1 MRTLRLLAFFLTSVF
16 VVASAAQLRQVAII
30 DIPGQP
36 GFDSLAWADGKLV
49 IAHRGA
55 GKVDVF
61 DPAKRRVIAQIT
73 DIAEPRG
80 IAVDAQA
87 GKVYVASAG
96 VNALAVVD
104 AKTWKLESKLALGM
118 SPKGLL
124 LAPGGKLYVSN
135 WRNNSV
141 SLVDPANGG
150 QVAKIDVGGI
160 PEGMVWDSGT
170 RTLFV
175 SVQDQNA
182 VVSIGADNQV
192 SKSFKVRASLPTG
205 LALDAQQRRLYVAV
219 RYAVL
224 VLNADNGTEIAR
236 IPAAGGT
243 DTLWF
248 DESKRTLYAADSSGS
263 VNMIATDNDRFI
275 SEHELKTEVRGHTLA
290 FDPQKKMVYMP
301 GGREGRSK
309 LVILKRVENN
319 ASAPANAKT
328 TPPQQGAT
336 NPPGATVADKR

>member
-1 MRTLRLLAFFLTSVF
+1 MRNLRLLAFFLTSVL

-30 DIPGQP
+30 DIPGRP
-36 GFDSLAWADGKLV
+36 GFDSLAWAEGKLV

-55 GKVDVF
+55 DKVDVF
-61 DPAKRRVIAQIT
+61 DPAKRRVIAQVT
-73 DIAEPRG
+73 DIQEPRG

-96 VNALAVVD
+96 GNGLAVID
-104 AKTWKLESKLALGM
+104 AKTWKLENKLALGF
-118 SPKGLL
+118 SPSELL
-124 LAPGGKLYVSN
+124 LVPGGKLYVSN
-135 WRNNSV
+135 RSGNAVSV
-141 SLVDPANGG
+141 VDPVNGG
-150 QVAKIDVGGI
+150 EAAKINIGGI
-160 PEGMVWDSGT
+160 PEGLAWDSGT

-182 VVSIGADNQV
+182 VVGVGPDD
-192 SKSFKVRASLPTG
+192 KVDKKFQLRASLPTG

-248 DESKRTLYAADSSGS
+248 DESTRTLYAADSSGS
-263 VNMIATDNDRFI
+263 VNMIATDNNRFI

-301 GGREGRSK
+301 GAREGRSK

-319 ASAPANAKT
+319 ANAPANAKT
-328 TPPQQGAT
+328 APPQQGAAAQ
-336 NPPGATVADKR
+336 PGATVADKR